1 MRVSLYGG
9 LIADFKKYT
18 YEIGFSLFEWSFLS
32 KKSKTITLLCIGPF
46 SLSIFNN
53 EELEKK
59 LEEMVKTEPEEEG
72 DAICSR

>member
-9 LIADFKKYT
+9 FIVDLKKYT
-18 YEIGFSLFEWSFLS
+18 YEIGFSLFEWSFFS
-32 KKSKTITLLCIGPF
+32 KKTKTITLLCVGPF

-59 LEEMVKTEPEEEG
+59 LEDMIKSEPEEEK
-72 DAICSR
+72 